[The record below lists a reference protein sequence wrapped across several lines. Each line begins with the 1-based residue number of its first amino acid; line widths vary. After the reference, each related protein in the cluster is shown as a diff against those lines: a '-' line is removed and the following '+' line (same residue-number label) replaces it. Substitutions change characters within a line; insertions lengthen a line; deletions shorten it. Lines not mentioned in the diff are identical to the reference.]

1 MRLFKLWLSY
11 GFLVFAADFSS
22 YDCNKCAINKGK
34 MCLDDTDFT
43 KSTCCDPSEPATC
56 SS

>member
-22 YDCNKCAINKGK
+22 YDCNKCATNKGK
-34 MCLDDTDFT
+34 MCLNDTDFT
-43 KSTCCDPSEPATC
+43 KSSCCDPSEPATC